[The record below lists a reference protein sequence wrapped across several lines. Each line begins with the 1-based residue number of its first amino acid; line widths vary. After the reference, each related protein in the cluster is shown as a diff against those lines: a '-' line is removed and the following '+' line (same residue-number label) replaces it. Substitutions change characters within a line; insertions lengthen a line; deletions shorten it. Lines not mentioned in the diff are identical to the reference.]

1 MAKLTGKA
9 KAKFLARMAKGRKSS
24 KKKGGGKKKNSSRAT
39 LEKRIEEL
47 EKRISANPI
56 EVTRLTA
63 MQDDNKN
70 AGDW

>member
-1 MAKLTGKA
+1 MVMTPKEKKA
-9 KAKFLARMAKGRKSS
+9 FVARMKKARKAAKG
-24 KKKGGGKKKNSSRAT
+24 KKKSGKKKNSSRAK